1 MTSLEEVVFKITSE
15 GFNRLIVH
23 VKKLDR
29 ATKNYSETI
38 NNKLNKSLAKNF
50 SSKMDLANEKT
61 SKAGKDMKANYDGLT
76 EKSKKFS
83 KQEKWTRKT
92 LRGGANDLLK
102 NADHTNE
109 LEKRHNSFGRALLM
123 SNDNL
128 NKFVKGGGEFS
139 KRSARW
145 GHKLRMFTT
154 GLRGFK
160 MEMLGI
166 MFFGMAMQRMF
177 SGILKPATQLVGLFD
192 LWRTTLQILF
202 LPMALLIMDFLMPI
216 FMWLMNLSD
225 STKLF
230 IGKLVLLGAGIGLL
244 LFVVGTLA
252 LGVGALIMLFS
263 SMFNI
268 IDDLTPDIQI
278 LGINMSSFVEASL
291 GITLVSKAFTFF
303 KKVITGTLNKLLE
316 FKIIK
321 EMFSKFKVVI
331 DDTKTPLENFKTL
344 FGTVIDN
351 IKEKLGISGEDGE
364 GGFLSNFIT
373 TFEEKVAE
381 MQTKVKEQMLDM
393 GITGEGGLIES
404 FGDMTETIS
413 GMTPTLDSLAASLST
428 IADALTAIFN
438 GWNKVK
444 TSFSNASDFGGRVG
458 DTLKTSAY
466 GSLPSNAQYI
476 RDAEKKGLP
485 GFNDFLMRPGQ
496 SPIGINPNDTVVGF
510 KGNSP
515 FGQGVSI
522 TQNITITGSMVS
534 EIKKI
539 IDETNTTLIN
549 KLQMNLG

>member
-1 MTSLEEVVFKITSE
+1 
-15 GFNRLIVH
+15 
-23 VKKLDR
+23 
-29 ATKNYSETI
+29 
-38 NNKLNKSLAKNF
+38 
-50 SSKMDLANEKT
+50 
-61 SKAGKDMKANYDGLT
+61 
-76 EKSKKFS
+76 
-83 KQEKWTRKT
+83 
-92 LRGGANDLLK
+92 
-102 NADHTNE
+102 
-109 LEKRHNSFGRALLM
+109 
-123 SNDNL
+123 
-128 NKFVKGGGEFS
+128 
-139 KRSARW
+139 
-145 GHKLRMFTT
+145 
-154 GLRGFK
+154 
-160 MEMLGI
+160 
-166 MFFGMAMQRMF
+166 
-177 SGILKPATQLVGLFD
+177 
-192 LWRTTLQILF
+192 
-202 LPMALLIMDFLMPI
+202 
-216 FMWLMNLSD
+216 MNLSD

-278 LGINMSSFVEASL
+278 LGINMSSFVEAGL
-291 GITLVSKAFTFF
+291 GITLVSKGFTFF

-316 FKIIK
+316 LKIIK

-344 FGTVIDN
+344 FGAVIDN
-351 IKEKLGISGEDGE
+351 IKEKLGISGEGGE

-444 TSFSNASDFGGRVG
+444 TFFSNASDFGGRVG
-458 DTLKTSAY
+458 DTLMTSAY

-515 FGQGVSI
+515 FGQGTNI